1 MTSDPD
7 EIRSN
12 IEQTQHNLSADV
24 DALTEKVSPP
34 RIMERRVQQTRSA
47 MTTMKDRIMGG
58 TGDRASSV
66 GGSVSSTASSAK
78 DALARPGG
86 GPRETRSRQA

>member
-12 IEQTQHNLSADV
+12 FEQTQHNLSADV

-34 RIMERRVQQTRSA
+34 RIMERRVQSRP
-47 MTTMKDRIMGG
+47 
-58 TGDRASSV
+58 
-66 GGSVSSTASSAK
+66 
-78 DALARPGG
+78 AR
-86 GPRETRSRQA
+86 R